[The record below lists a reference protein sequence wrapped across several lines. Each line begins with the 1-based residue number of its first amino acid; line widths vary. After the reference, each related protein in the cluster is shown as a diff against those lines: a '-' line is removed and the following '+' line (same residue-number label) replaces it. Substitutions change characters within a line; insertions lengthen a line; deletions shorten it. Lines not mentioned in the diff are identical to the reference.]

1 MKRIIVLLIVL
12 FSASVLFASA
22 GSDSNPYIP
31 ITGDAMRPS
40 SLERTDGLNY
50 ILFGNPAAIGEQSF
64 MIQLPYIDSGSNNIT
79 EALKDEGFAEALSR
93 ITKFQ
98 ATKNDW
104 ITYVLGL
111 VAASGTG
118 YGEVMS
124 VDAGAGAQLMNM
136 AFGFNLRTGIH
147 SMPPLDEEGQFK
159 PSSSIAG
166 NGYVP
171 SLDFAFSMAF
181 GFRVLDTDILT
192 LDAGVSFHYAQKAY
206 MQQITSAELAN
217 LLNGSKDFENLA
229 AFGGNALPIDLG
241 VTLGLLGERIK
252 LELTATN
259 LNGTYKMAK
268 FQNSFY
274 AMILAEGSDAFELK
288 TPYKLNFR
296 ATFTPGFRWC
306 NPTIYTAFSGIN
318 LYAQN
323 AKGKP
328 GNEIFRYLD
337 GGIILTFVKVLSVRA
352 SYRYGYPELAV
363 GASAFG
369 NSIELVYGF
378 QEAPGANYGEK
389 PIDKITF
396 RMKIGLAM

>member
-1 MKRIIVLLIVL
+1 MKRFIVLLIVL
-12 FSASVLFASA
+12 FSASVLFAST

-31 ITGDAMRPS
+31 ITGNAMRPS
-40 SLERTDGLNY
+40 SMEHTDGLNY

-64 MIQLPYIDSGSNNIT
+64 IVQLPYIESSSYNIT
-79 EALKDEGFAEALSR
+79 GALKDKGFAEALSK

-104 ITYVLGL
+104 ITYILGL

-124 VDAGAGAQLMNM
+124 VDMGVGAQIMNM
-136 AFGFNLRTGIH
+136 AFGFNLNAGIH
-147 SMPPLDEEGQFK
+147 SMPALDEEGQFK

-171 SLDFAFSMAF
+171 SLDFAFSAAF

-206 MQQITSAELAN
+206 MLQITSAELAG
-217 LLNGSKDFENLA
+217 LLNGSKDFDHLEA
-229 AFGGNALPIDLG
+229 MGGMAFPIDMG

-252 LELTATN
+252 VELTATN
-259 LNGTYKMAK
+259 LNGTYQMEKY
-268 FQNSFY
+268 QNSLD
-274 AMILAEGSDAFELK
+274 ALILTEGSDPFELK
-288 TPYKLNFR
+288 TPFKLNLL
-296 ATFTPGFRWC
+296 ASFTPGFRWC
-306 NPTIYTAFSGIN
+306 NPTIYTAFSGMN
-318 LYAQN
+318 LYVQN

-363 GASAFG
+363 GASAFC

-378 QEAPGANYGEK
+378 DEAPGANYGEK

-396 RMKIGLAM
+396 RMKIGFAR